1 MKNIKALIPHIFD
14 LGLNNIKFNGG
25 MFDGKMLNSSDVVK
39 EILRTVTQEGT
50 KIIKLKLTKMN
61 LRPEGIVDEIV

>member
-1 MKNIKALIPHIFD
+1 
-14 LGLNNIKFNGG
+14 